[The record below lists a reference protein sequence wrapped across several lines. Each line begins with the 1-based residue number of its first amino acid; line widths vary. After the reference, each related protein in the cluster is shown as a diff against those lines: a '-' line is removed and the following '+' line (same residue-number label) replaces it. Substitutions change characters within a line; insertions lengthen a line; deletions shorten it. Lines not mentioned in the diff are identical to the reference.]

1 MIILIPY
8 FQLFI
13 ISFLA
18 ATILPLSS
26 ELVLSTMLLTDSFD
40 KYLLLVVASFG
51 NILGS
56 SVNWYLGKKILIFKE
71 KKWFPANE
79 RQIAKGEIYFKKYG
93 IWSLLLAWVP
103 IIGDPL
109 TVVAGILR
117 VKFFTFLLLVSVVV
131 IVGSIIWQQKIIQ
144 SQYSKYAVLFLLAG
158 AIGNFIDRFVLG
170 YVIDFINIHI
180 LPVFNFADIFINIAV
195 GLFIVEMVIYER
207 KKDSLQ

>member
-1 MIILIPY
+1 MIILISY

-40 KYLLLVVASFG
+40 KYLLLFVASFG

-56 SVNWYLGKKILIFKE
+56 SVNWYLGKKILIFKD

-109 TVVAGILR
+109 TIVAGILR
-117 VKFFTFLLLVSVVV
+117 VKFFIFLLLVS
-131 IVGSIIWQQKIIQ
+131 ISKISRYI
-144 SQYSKYAVLFLLAG
+144 FL
-158 AIGNFIDRFVLG
+158 
-170 YVIDFINIHI
+170 
-180 LPVFNFADIFINIAV
+180 IFII
-195 GLFIVEMVIYER
+195 F
-207 KKDSLQ
+207 K

>member
-1 MIILIPY
+1 MIILISY

-56 SVNWYLGKKILIFKE
+56 SVNWYLGKKILIFKD

-109 TVVAGILR
+109 TIVAGILR
-117 VKFFTFLLLVSVVV
+117 VKFFTFLLLVS
-131 IVGSIIWQQKIIQ
+131 ISKISRYI
-144 SQYSKYAVLFLLAG
+144 FL
-158 AIGNFIDRFVLG
+158 
-170 YVIDFINIHI
+170 
-180 LPVFNFADIFINIAV
+180 IFII
-195 GLFIVEMVIYER
+195 F
-207 KKDSLQ
+207 K

>member
-1 MIILIPY
+1 MIILISY

-56 SVNWYLGKKILIFKE
+56 SVNWYLGKKILIFKD

-117 VKFFTFLLLVSVVV
+117 VKFFTFLLL
-131 IVGSIIWQQKIIQ
+131 ISISKISRYI
-144 SQYSKYAVLFLLAG
+144 FL
-158 AIGNFIDRFVLG
+158 
-170 YVIDFINIHI
+170 
-180 LPVFNFADIFINIAV
+180 IFIV
-195 GLFIVEMVIYER
+195 F
-207 KKDSLQ
+207 K

>member
-1 MIILIPY
+1 MIILISY
-8 FQLFI
+8 FQLLI

-26 ELVLSTMLLTDSFD
+26 ELILSTMLLTDSFD

-56 SVNWYLGKKILIFKE
+56 SVNWYLGKKILIFKD

-117 VKFFTFLLLVSVVV
+117 VKFFTFLIL
-131 IVGSIIWQQKIIQ
+131 ISISKISRYI
-144 SQYSKYAVLFLLAG
+144 FL
-158 AIGNFIDRFVLG
+158 
-170 YVIDFINIHI
+170 
-180 LPVFNFADIFINIAV
+180 IFII
-195 GLFIVEMVIYER
+195 F
-207 KKDSLQ
+207 K

>member
-1 MIILIPY
+1 MIILISY

-56 SVNWYLGKKILIFKE
+56 SVNWYLGKKILIFKD

-109 TVVAGILR
+109 TIVAGILR
-117 VKFFTFLLLVSVVV
+117 VKYFTFLILVS
-131 IVGSIIWQQKIIQ
+131 ISKISRYI
-144 SQYSKYAVLFLLAG
+144 FL
-158 AIGNFIDRFVLG
+158 
-170 YVIDFINIHI
+170 
-180 LPVFNFADIFINIAV
+180 IFII
-195 GLFIVEMVIYER
+195 F
-207 KKDSLQ
+207 K